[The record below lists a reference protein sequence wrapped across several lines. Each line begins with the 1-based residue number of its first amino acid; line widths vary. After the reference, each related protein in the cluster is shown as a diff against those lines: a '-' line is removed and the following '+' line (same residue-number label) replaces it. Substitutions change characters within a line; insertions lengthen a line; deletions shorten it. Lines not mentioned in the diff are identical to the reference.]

1 MPTLKKGMISKVSKK
16 EMSEAIKTSGYL
28 LEQRVE
34 PTLTDA
40 GFYVQMNEAYP
51 DPETGKS
58 REIDIRAISATSVY
72 KEEFIFPVLLCECE
86 NNSQPVV
93 FFTKES
99 PISFLH
105 YYEVKVSGIPVKFWD
120 KNVRGYMS
128 LSDFTKMENYHH
140 YCKGEVATQ
149 YCSFQLKKDKSSWMA
164 LHVEEQHDTLNSLI
178 KALEYNMDDHF
189 SGFVLPPKGEEEGVN
204 IQIYYPL
211 LILQG
216 DLYSASLKNN
226 HLVLKKSNHIQFR
239 RELFL
244 PMSKEVE
251 TYQIDVI
258 TEKYLKD
265 YLKLIDTEINKV
277 RRVFKRKKKQ
287 VRFSINKIIAEARKP
302 KKKPDSYREY
312 FDF

>member
-1 MPTLKKGMISKVSKK
+1 MSAPPKVIVSKISKK
-16 EMSEAIKTSGYL
+16 EISEAIKTSGYL

-34 PTLTDA
+34 PVLTGE
-40 GFYVQMNEAYP
+40 GFFVQMNVAYA

-58 REIDIRAISATSVY
+58 RELDISAIKAISVY
-72 KEEFIFPVLLCECE
+72 REEFIFPMLLCECE

-105 YYEVKVSGIPVKFWD
+105 YEEVKASGIPIKFWD
-120 KNVRGYMS
+120 ASVKGYIGF
-128 LSDFTKMENYHH
+128 SDFTKMEDYHH

-164 LHVEEQHDTLNSLI
+164 LHVEEQHGTLNSLI
-178 KALEYNMDDHF
+178 KALEYEIDHHF
-189 SGFVLPPKGEEEGVN
+189 RNFTLPPKGEEEGVN

-216 DLYSASLKNN
+216 DLYSAQLSNN
-226 HLVLKKSNHIQFR
+226 RLVLKKSNHIQFR
-239 RELFL
+239 KELFL
-244 PMSKEVE
+244 PMKNEVE

-265 YLKLIDTEINKV
+265 YLKLVDGEMEKV
-277 RRVFKRKKKQ
+277 KRVFKRKKEQ
-287 VRFSINKIIAEARKP
+287 VRFSINKIIAEARKG
-302 KKKPDSYREY
+302 KKKPESYREY